1 MNSAG
6 SKRNTHRRSS
16 SAGLLLDAIFGKKV
30 SQDTVLDDSVSE
42 ETLSKAIDFKIEQE
56 RTKQQYYR
64 LENTNKFIDLLKLSG
79 SLGLPLDQ
87 LLMLLGSYNTTGSGN
102 SSSNSNSGIGDNDNN
117 YNNSV
122 YYPDQT
128 TQLSNRTQQQQQTT
142 YRFPPVNASLNS
154 SPNRSKKLNAV
165 PSLGYYHRRV
175 NSPARIGANAVA
187 SLSRNRSPAMIK
199 EEEGSSQDM
208 VSTPT
213 TATSANPGGPL
224 NVFSPLTGKNF
235 NSFPSPNV
243 IARTAPSTVSST
255 SPNTRSYYASTVTEY
270 PPQRKA
276 ENAEIEGQSN
286 TEFPCTK
293 EVKGQD
299 FSPELQ
305 SGKIAPVSN
314 TSTLLLPSFS
324 HLAATNAKHYGITK
338 PFTPRGNHHR
348 SRSLSSPSYYSFSSN
363 SGTEIT
369 QHHGS
374 GSSVE
379 STPVM
384 SKPSFNVI
392 DLDAVKR
399 AQDST
404 HTPGRRSRLSKST
417 TLNDN
422 KKE

>member
-187 SLSRNRSPAMIK
+187 SLSKNRSPAMIK

-255 SPNTRSYYASTVTEY
+255 SPNTRSYYASTMAEY

-276 ENAEIEGQSN
+276 ENAEVGRNRTPNFYALKKSKDKTIPRNSSQVKLHR
-286 TEFPCTK
+286 FP
-293 EVKGQD
+293 
-299 FSPELQ
+299 
-305 SGKIAPVSN
+305 I
-314 TSTLLLPSFS
+314 
-324 HLAATNAKHYGITK
+324 
-338 PFTPRGNHHR
+338 HR
-348 SRSLSSPSYYSFSSN
+348 HCYC
-363 SGTEIT
+363 
-369 QHHGS
+369 
-374 GSSVE
+374 
-379 STPVM
+379 
-384 SKPSFNVI
+384 
-392 DLDAVKR
+392 
-399 AQDST
+399 
-404 HTPGRRSRLSKST
+404 RRSHIWRQPT
-417 TLNDN
+417 QNVV
-422 KKE
+422 